1 MREIF
6 FSNKEEEMNLIKKVL
21 KTCDFIAIDTEFPG
35 CLKETP
41 MGATNETRYEN
52 LKFNVERT
60 KPIQLGF
67 TLFER
72 DGSIGGTWEVNFK
85 DFDERTDA
93 CNEKSI
99 EFLRR
104 NGLNFKKIREEG
116 VGIHEFFKEFGQ
128 ILKDEDKKLKWV
140 SFDGSYDLAYLV
152 QGLTGRKPLPETLE
166 AFNQTVEETLGLTF
180 DVKMIAVDCIGV
192 SARYGLQRIADD
204 LHIKRVGD
212 AHHAGSDSELTAR
225 VFTDLI
231 CSISKEQKREREE
244 EQENEE
250 RKKRAMHIVHE
261 AEQKRKREEEQ
272 ENEERMKHDLNRRV
286 TDPQGEDEDQYPE
299 DATERTKQYEPF
311 RETGDT
317 CLGGGGVNVSRG
329 GDMRT
334 LGVLIPN
341 PIGIFPFVTFQ
352 KSRI

>member
-1 MREIF
+1 MSNTKTREIF
-6 FSNKEEEMNLIKKVL
+6 TNMEEEMKLIKKVL
-21 KTCDFIAIDTEFPG
+21 KTCGFIAVDTEFPG

-41 MGATNETRYEN
+41 IGATDETRYKN

-85 DFDERTDA
+85 DFDARTDA

-104 NGLNFKKIREEG
+104 NGLNFKKIRQEG
-116 VGIHEFFKEFGQ
+116 VGMEEFFKEFGQ
-128 ILKDEDKKLKWV
+128 ILKDVDNKLKWV

-166 AFNQTVEETLGLTF
+166 AFNKTVEETLGLTF
-180 DVKMIAVDCIGV
+180 DVKKIAVDCKGV

-231 CSISKEQKREREE
+231 FSISKEQKRELEE
-244 EQENEE
+244 EKQNEE
-250 RKKRAMHIVHE
+250 RVRRAMHIMHE
-261 AEQKRKREEEQ
+261 SEQKRKREEE
-272 ENEERMKHDLNRRV
+272 EETEERMKRAMHIMHEAEEAFVMERRGYV
-286 TDPQGEDEDQYPE
+286 TVQPRCGYLPVLHPPPRPVVFHPYPPQFAGY
-299 DATERTKQYEPF
+299 
-311 RETGDT
+311 
-317 CLGGGGVNVSRG
+317 
-329 GDMRT
+329 
-334 LGVLIPN
+334 
-341 PIGIFPFVTFQ
+341 FVQPQRHIHPLFLH
-352 KSRI
+352 